1 MMCECNSCK
10 CGLIPTKTLSDGV
23 KEWVEDNPPIELQ
36 SNTTNEEGEQ

>member
-23 KEWVEDNPPIELQ
+23 KEWVENNPPEEL
-36 SNTTNEEGEQ
+36 NNNNNEEGEQ